1 MSELSGAE
9 VQGAS
14 LTQSPPKGR
23 LMPPQSVEAET
34 SVLGGLLLDPNSI
47 AHVADILEPS
57 DFYRREHHLI
67 YVAMLALFNRNEPI
81 DLLTLAEELRDAGH
95 LESVGGE
102 TYLYELA
109 EAVPTAAH
117 VRHYAKIVKEK
128 ALLRQLIGVSTEI
141 IETCYEPGREAEELL
156 DEAEQKIFAIA
167 EHQIKEDF
175 VDANTLAKLGM
186 QRLDELSTRGDAITG
201 ISTGF
206 TDLDRMTAGLQ
217 RSDFIVV
224 AARPSMGK
232 TALCLNIAQHVAE
245 KEKKVVAFFSLEMPK
260 EQLVLRM
267 FASGAKID
275 FHKVRTGM
283 LTDDDY
289 ARISRAAAQ
298 FSESQLYFDDTPA
311 ISVMELRAKT
321 RRLQSERGLDMV
333 VIDYLQLMQG
343 RRGGNEP
350 SRQQEISEISRAL
363 KALAKE
369 LNVPVVAI
377 SQLSRAVEAR
387 QDKRPQLSDLRE
399 SGAIEQDADLVIF
412 VYRDDVYRK
421 GEEHTQASEAEI
433 IIGKQR
439 NGPTG
444 TLKLTFLK
452 RFVRFENYASEEFGG
467 EEVLGA

>member
-1 MSELSGAE
+1 MNDPSSGIA
-9 VQGAS
+9 VQPA
-14 LTQSPPKGR
+14 PKGV
-23 LMPPQSVEAET
+23 MPPQNVEAEI
-34 SVLGGLLLDPNSI
+34 SVLGGLLLDPNSV
-47 AHVADILEPS
+47 ANVADILEPA

-67 YVAMLALFNRNEPI
+67 FSAMLNLFNRNEPI
-81 DLLTLAEELRDAGH
+81 DLITLAEELKEAGH
-95 LESVGGE
+95 LEAAGGE
-102 TYLYELA
+102 PYLYDLA

-117 VRHYAKIVKEK
+117 VRYYAKIVKEK

-141 IETCYEPGREAEELL
+141 IESCYQPGQEAEELL
-156 DEAEQKIFAIA
+156 DEAERKIFAIA

-175 VDANTLAKLGM
+175 VDANALAKLGM
-186 QRLDELSTRGDAITG
+186 QRLDELATRSNAITG
-201 ISTGF
+201 IPTGF
-206 TDLDRMTAGLQ
+206 ADLDQITAGFQ

-232 TALCLNIAQHVAE
+232 TTLCLNIAQHVAE

-267 FASGAKID
+267 FASGAKVD

-289 ARISRAAAQ
+289 ERIARAAA
-298 FSESQLYFDDTPA
+298 SLSAAELYIDDTPA
-311 ISVMELRAKT
+311 ITVMELRAKA
-321 RRLQSERGLDMV
+321 RRLQAERGLDMV

-343 RRGGNEP
+343 RRGSNEP
-350 SRQQEISEISRAL
+350 SRQQEISEISRSL

-369 LNVPVVAI
+369 LNIPVVAI

-421 GEEHTQASEAEI
+421 EEAPSQASETEV

-444 TLKLTFLK
+444 TVKLTFLK
-452 RFVRFENYASEEFGG
+452 RFVRFENYASENLSEAVF
-467 EEVLGA
+467 

>member
-1 MSELSGAE
+1 VSEAPGLDS
-9 VQGAS
+9 QGAV
-14 LTQSPPKGR
+14 TTKGR
-23 LMPPQSVEAET
+23 VIPHSVEAET

-47 AHVADILEPS
+47 ANVADILEPS

-67 YVAMLALFNRNEPI
+67 YSAMLDLFNRNEPI
-81 DLLTLAEELRDAGH
+81 DPLTIAEELKEAGH
-95 LESVGGE
+95 LEAVGGE
-102 TYLYELA
+102 PYIYEIA

-128 ALLRQLIGVSTEI
+128 ALLRQIISASTEI

-156 DEAEQKIFAIA
+156 DEAERRIFAIA

-175 VDANTLAKLGM
+175 IDANTLAKLGM
-186 QRLDELSTRGDAITG
+186 QRLDELSKRGDAITG

-206 TDLDRMTAGLQ
+206 TDLDQITAGLQ

-232 TALCLNIAQHVAE
+232 TTLCLNIAQHVAE

-260 EQLVLRM
+260 EQLVLRL
-267 FASGAKID
+267 FAAGAKVD

-283 LTDDDY
+283 LSENDY
-289 ARISRAAAQ
+289 SSIAKAAAQ
-298 FSESQLYFDDTPA
+298 FSESQLYIDDTAA
-311 ISVMELRAKT
+311 ISVMELRAKA
-321 RRLQSERGLDMV
+321 RRLQADKGLDMV
-333 VIDYLQLMQG
+333 IIDYLQLMQG
-343 RRGGNEP
+343 RRGGNEY

-369 LNVPVVAI
+369 LNVPVIAI

-387 QDKRPQLSDLRE
+387 QDKRPLLSDLRE
-399 SGAIEQDADLVIF
+399 SGAIEQDADLVAF

-421 GEEHTQASEAEI
+421 EESGGGMASEAEI

-439 NGPTG
+439 NGPQG
-444 TLKLTFLK
+444 TVKLTFLK
-452 RFVRFENYASEEFGG
+452 KYVRFENHASENMAPADKEFG
-467 EEVLGA
+467 L

>member
-1 MSELSGAE
+1 MEGT
-9 VQGAS
+9 S
-14 LTQSPPKGR
+14 LAPPAQKAR

-47 AHVADILEPS
+47 AHVADILEPA

-67 YVAMLALFNRNEPI
+67 YVAMLDLFNRNEPI
-81 DLLTLAEELRDAGH
+81 DLVTLAEELKEAGH

-102 TYLYELA
+102 PYLYELA

-117 VRHYAKIVKEK
+117 VRHYARIVKEK
-128 ALLRQLIGVSTEI
+128 ALLRQLIGASTEI
-141 IETCYEPGREAEELL
+141 IESCYEPGREAEELL
-156 DEAEQKIFAIA
+156 DEAERRIFAIA

-186 QRLDELSTRGDAITG
+186 QRLDELSTRGEAITG

-232 TALCLNIAQHVAE
+232 TALCLNIAQHVAQNE
-245 KEKKVVAFFSLEMPK
+245 RKVVAFFSLEMPK
-260 EQLVLRM
+260 EQLVLRL

-283 LTDDDY
+283 LTDEDY
-289 ARISRAAAQ
+289 ARISRAAAR
-298 FSESQLYFDDTPA
+298 FSESQLYIDDTPA
-311 ISVMELRAKT
+311 ISVMELRAKA
-321 RRLQSERGLDMV
+321 RRLQADRGLDMV

-343 RRGGNEP
+343 RRGSNEP

-369 LNVPVVAI
+369 LDVPVIAI

-421 GEEHTQASEAEI
+421 EETPSQASETEI

-444 TLKLTFLK
+444 TVKLTFLK
-452 RFVRFENYASEEFGG
+452 RFVRFENYAPAELGGG
-467 EEVLGA
+467 EVF